1 MQLNGL
7 QSKKKPKRC
16 SEDGEEVISPDGQ
29 YLMHQ
34 VDCLS
39 AGPLKEVSIAAF
51 SSAALV
57 PKNESQLDETLLINS
72 NDVRTVK
79 SSQET

>member
-1 MQLNGL
+1 M
-7 QSKKKPKRC
+7 
-16 SEDGEEVISPDGQ
+16 
-29 YLMHQ
+29 
-34 VDCLS
+34 
-39 AGPLKEVSIAAF
+39 SIATF

>member
-1 MQLNGL
+1 MCIGHEQNDTKIEIDE
-7 QSKKKPKRC
+7 SVFDMNSTFKKVRIK
-16 SEDGEEVISPDGQ
+16 
-29 YLMHQ
+29 
-34 VDCLS
+34 
-39 AGPLKEVSIAAF
+39 AVSIATF

-57 PKNESQLDETLLINS
+57 PKSGSQLDETLLINS